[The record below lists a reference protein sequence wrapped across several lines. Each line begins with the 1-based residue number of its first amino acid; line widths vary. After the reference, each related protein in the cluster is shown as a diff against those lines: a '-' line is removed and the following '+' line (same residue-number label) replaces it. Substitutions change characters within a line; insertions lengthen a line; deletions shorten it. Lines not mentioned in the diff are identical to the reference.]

1 MTAKGKVTFV
11 KRPGLLMARV
21 SVLVLCLVW
30 ASRLPAQAASVM
42 SWKASEVWRVDG
54 TEAGEPF
61 FDLRDFVVAKDGGL
75 WALDFKDQTIRR
87 FDASG
92 KPLPNVSRKGSGPG
106 ELGNANGLVIGDD
119 GTVWAN
125 DPRNG
130 RLTVFGADG
139 KFLRQHTLAIR
150 GYGWRWEAWLDRAS
164 NTLVDQ
170 FINQRPGGSSS
181 MEWRHIGRDG
191 VIRDTFPLPTCKSG
205 TAPVYSGFQAETKGK
220 GNMFRQYPFA
230 NGGGLAPDGRGGAWC
245 AVPGS
250 ARVALVR
257 IGKND
262 TIAQTTVTLAPIPVT
277 KVERDEA
284 IAEILKSVST
294 YATNNFDASK
304 IPSTKPPIARLSV
317 DDDGRLWVQHTAR
330 YGETSVTFDVHDRT
344 GTHLGRVT
352 FPQRPASSGLPVRA
366 RGTDVWIAVM
376 DADDVVGIAR
386 YRLSR

>member
-1 MTAKGKVTFV
+1 M
-11 KRPGLLMARV
+11 KRPRQQMARFV
-21 SVLVLCLVW
+21 LALLFLASAPWLSAQSGSV
-30 ASRLPAQAASVM
+30 A
-42 SWKASEVWRVDG
+42 SWKASAVWRVDG

-87 FDASG
+87 FDGGG
-92 KPLPNVSRKGSGPG
+92 KPLSNVSRKGSGPG
-106 ELGNANGLVIGDD
+106 ELSNANGLVILDD

-150 GYGWRWEAWLDRAS
+150 GYGWRWEAWLDRTS
-164 NTLVDQ
+164 NMLVDQ

-191 VIRDTFPLPTCKSG
+191 AIRDTFPLPTCMSG

-220 GNMFRQYPFA
+220 GNMYRQYPFA
-230 NGGGLAPDGRGGAWC
+230 NGGGLAADGRGGAWC

-262 TIAQTTVTLAPIPVT
+262 TIAQTTLPLAPIPVT

-304 IPSTKPPIARLSV
+304 IPSAKPPIARLSV
-317 DDDGRLWVQHTAR
+317 DDEGRLWVQHTAR
-330 YGETSVTFDVHDRT
+330 HGDTSVTFDVHDRT
-344 GTHLGRVT
+344 GKHLGRVR

-366 RGTDVWIAVM
+366 RGNDVWIALM